1 MHVSHGENFRTL
13 TTMSPTET
21 QTSVTCTHLCGCAFG
36 FTQQWSAM
44 MLLWVPGTPM
54 SFLQCVSMSEP
65 CAVEQ
70 VQVVNAATMFV
81 IGNPTCCTGYEDH
94 ARWAAWCNAWLLIK
108 LTPKGVL
115 FSSLFFQEHDQ
126 CETKHQAHQSHLCCL
141 FVDHKVEDM
150 QLTCLTSVQALI
162 CQGV

>member
-1 MHVSHGENFRTL
+1 MQLRTEQRS
-13 TTMSPTET
+13 TSRPSSPEVESLEA
-21 QTSVTCTHLCGCAFG
+21 QVG
-36 FTQQWSAM
+36 Q
-44 MLLWVPGTPM
+44 
-54 SFLQCVSMSEP
+54 LQSRQMYMEEEKARLV
-65 CAVEQ
+65 AAAKGKNEQ

>member
-1 MHVSHGENFRTL
+1 VQLRTEQRS
-13 TTMSPTET
+13 TSRPSSPEVESLEA
-21 QTSVTCTHLCGCAFG
+21 QVG
-36 FTQQWSAM
+36 Q
-44 MLLWVPGTPM
+44 
-54 SFLQCVSMSEP
+54 LQSRLMYMEEEKARLV
-65 CAVEQ
+65 AAAKGKNEQ

>member
-1 MHVSHGENFRTL
+1 MQLRTEQRS
-13 TTMSPTET
+13 TSRPSSPEVESLEA
-21 QTSVTCTHLCGCAFG
+21 QVG
-36 FTQQWSAM
+36 Q
-44 MLLWVPGTPM
+44 
-54 SFLQCVSMSEP
+54 LQSRLMYMEEEKARLV
-65 CAVEQ
+65 AAAKGKNEQ

>member
-1 MHVSHGENFRTL
+1 VG
-13 TTMSPTET
+13 
-21 QTSVTCTHLCGCAFG
+21 Q
-36 FTQQWSAM
+36 
-44 MLLWVPGTPM
+44 
-54 SFLQCVSMSEP
+54 LQSRLMYMEEEKARLV
-65 CAVEQ
+65 AAAKGKNEQ

-94 ARWAAWCNAWLLIK
+94 ARWAAWCNTWLLIK